1 MKVSCLLSMCLLL
14 VAVPMAPLCA
24 AERRKPVEIPQ
35 QAPPHPRLFINQEEI
50 DALKEWSQQTP
61 WLSKYLDNMEAD
73 LSKTVDDPELPT
85 ENRGPNKKIARDA
98 HRYAIT
104 YALRGQKKFA
114 EAAAAILRAYVD
126 LFPGY
131 LVSGMKGKATS
142 ATLGECDWA
151 LDAAS
156 AYDLIYNAGVLSDED
171 KIAIEQQVLKASA
184 EVMRDC
190 NHRYRSNW
198 RGRAIAGVAAIGF
211 CIDDRDL
218 MEEAVNGA
226 RDDRGRVLRDGF
238 VQHVAWSILAD
249 GVFYERSM
257 HYHLYTADAYA
268 IIAEAARHRGM
279 DLWNL
284 EVMGHPLDAG
294 TDLERNF
301 GPTGKKTVKAVFDSP
316 FYEAFSDGSLVRL
329 GNSYTDRLE
338 RKRCYERAW
347 QAYRDPKFAW
357 ILQRPVNFVRPI
369 AGGGYIAP
377 GAMETAVK
385 KAKLSGKSPRRPL
398 DPLELIWLAPEL
410 PEGSFDHTEDARI
423 GVTGRHENV
432 CTLLPNGGITVL
444 RESAD
449 ANSLGVQMTYGDW
462 GSCHTHPELLAIA
475 VSLAGHQVIPEV
487 RYHHYGHKDFLSW
500 DRQSIAHNTVTVDEI
515 SQYPQEDGKD
525 VWVVERGGKQA
536 RGKPIFFHPG
546 EQLKAFRAECAAAYE
561 GVLLDRTIVLL
572 GDAVVDF
579 FRCRSEQPHTYDYAL
594 HLDGELA
601 TASLPIGPEAEGSV
615 SDKLGYEH
623 LKSPRHG
630 QLNGEAETLHYSTP
644 AEPLQIDL
652 LSSGPSEL
660 TAAIGHADLKGKTKE
675 VLLLRKTGKNADF
688 VDVLSFPTRAAGQQ
702 FRQLTDLPDAVL
714 GVERVDADGTRWW
727 VLSAEEPQTFAYGGQ
742 QVTGQLALLKKTKAG
757 DVEVVEVVP

>member
-1 MKVSCLLSMCLLL
+1 M
-14 VAVPMAPLCA
+14 
-24 AERRKPVEIPQ
+24 VEIPQ
-35 QAPPHPRLFINQEEI
+35 QAPPHPRLFINQTEI
-50 DALKEWSQQTP
+50 DELKAFADREP
-61 WLSKYLDNMEAD
+61 WLSDYLDQMVAE
-73 LSKTVDDPELPT
+73 LEKTVDDPELPT

-98 HRYAIT
+98 HRYAIA
-104 YALRGQKKFA
+104 YVLRGDPRFA
-114 EAAAAILRAYVD
+114 KAAAAILWAYVD
-126 LFPGY
+126 LFPDY
-131 LVSGMKGKATS
+131 RISGMKGKATS
-142 ATLGECDWA
+142 ATLAECDWA

-156 AYDLIYNAGVLSDED
+156 AYDLIYNAGVLSDAQKE
-171 KIAIEQQVLKASA
+171 AIEKEVLKASG

-218 MEEAVNGA
+218 MQEAVNGA
-226 RDDRGRVLRDGF
+226 RNESGQVIRDGF

-294 TDLERNF
+294 ADIERNF

-347 QAYRDPKFAW
+347 RAYKDPKYAW
-357 ILQRPVNFVRPI
+357 ILQRSVNFVRPI

-377 GAMETAVK
+377 GAMEAAVK
-385 KAKLSGKSPRRPL
+385 KAKLSGQSPRRPL

-410 PEGSFDHTEDARI
+410 PEGSFNHSQDTRV

-449 ANSLGVQMTYGDW
+449 PDAVGVQMTYGDW

-500 DRQSIAHNTVTVDEI
+500 DRQSIAHNTVTVDEL
-515 SQYPQEDGKD
+515 SQYPQEDGRD

-536 RGKPIFFHPG
+536 RGRPLFFHPG
-546 EQLKAFRAECAAAYE
+546 KQMKAFRAECDAAYE

-572 GDAVVDF
+572 GDTIVDF

-601 TASLPIGPEAEGSV
+601 TASLPLSPEAEGSV

-623 LKSPRHG
+623 LKSPRRAK
-630 QLNGEAETLHYSTP
+630 LNGEAETLQYNSP
-644 AEPLQIDL
+644 VDPLQIDL

-660 TAAIGHADLKGKTKE
+660 TTAIGHADLKGKTKE
-675 VLLLRKTGKNADF
+675 VLLLRKRGENADF
-688 VDVLSFPTRAAGQQ
+688 VDVLSFPARAAGQQ
-702 FRQLTDLPDAVL
+702 FRQLTDLPAGVL

-727 VLSAEEPQTFAYGGQ
+727 VLSAEAAQTFRYAGQ
-742 QVTGQLALLKKTKAG
+742 ELTGQLALLKQAAG
-757 DVEVVEVVP
+757 GEVEVVELVP